1 MIALIIMLW
10 ITNHATTTET
20 AGKILVL
27 VDGLHVRETHSA
39 YFEQLKN
46 LGFEVTFRMADDP
59 SLVLSKYGE
68 LLYHHIAIFAP
79 STIEFGGAVNVP
91 EIVDFVD
98 HGGNVLVAGDSRIG
112 HAIGSLAAE
121 CGFEFGENST
131 AMIDHFNN
139 DEALDNGQH
148 TTFFVNSENVAD
160 ADIIVEKKNLAPVV
174 YRGTGL
180 IRRENNPLTLA
191 IMHAPRTAYARS
203 LEGEAGMVNRK
214 SHWRLIGNNAVLVGA
229 VQAKNN
235 ARIVFTGSLDMF
247 SDEFI
252 NSNYVQ
258 EGKKIVQTGNRDFV
272 KAITEWVFKRKGVLR
287 VKSIRHHRSGELVP
301 PPDYTIMDAVE
312 YEIEVEELK
321 NGVWVPYT
329 VNDMQMEFVR
339 IDPFIRMTMKSK
351 AGKYKANFKVPD
363 VYGVYK
369 FLVDYSRIGWTHL
382 RNVTQCVRFFIFLSL
397 SPRCERAEEEQLEDE
412 RVGLNEKRWMDA
424 LKNIMNDSS
433 TDWEKKEAAAL
444 MQAYLYECCVCY
456 SDVVCS
462 LHCCGSGTTGVDED
476 DEDELALPIV
486 DVTLGSHVASTSY
499 AFVEGA
505 FHLGDGEHEQLV
517 PAETVLAS
525 ADVAV
530 AGDAENHLVF
540 HHQPDRRLESH
551 LPVQAVPLA
560 QTAYIVDSLLPVGRV
575 VADAQ

>member
-139 DEALDNGQH
+139 NEALDNGQH

-174 YRGTGL
+174 YRGTG
-180 IRRENNPLTLA
+180 
-191 IMHAPRTAYARS
+191 
-203 LEGEAGMVNRK
+203 K

-235 ARIVFTGSLDMF
+235 ARVVFTGSLDMF

-272 KAITEWVFKRKGVLR
+272 KAVTEWVFKRKGVLR

-321 NGVWVPYT
+321 NGAWVPYT

-382 RNVTQCVRFFIFLSL
+382 RNVTQVSVRPF
-397 SPRCERAEEEQLEDE
+397 
-412 RVGLNEKRWMDA
+412 K
-424 LKNIMNDSS
+424 
-433 TDWEKKEAAAL
+433 
-444 MQAYLYECCVCY
+444 
-456 SDVVCS
+456 
-462 LHCCGSGTTGVDED
+462 
-476 DEDELALPIV
+476 
-486 DVTLGSHVASTSY
+486 
-499 AFVEGA
+499 
-505 FHLGDGEHEQLV
+505 
-517 PAETVLAS
+517 
-525 ADVAV
+525 
-530 AGDAENHLVF
+530 
-540 HHQPDRRLESH
+540 HHQFERF
-551 LPVQAVPLA
+551 VPSAYPYYISAFTMMLSVFVFSFFFLYHQDVNA
-560 QTAYIVDSLLPVGRV
+560 QKKNN
-575 VADAQ
+575 